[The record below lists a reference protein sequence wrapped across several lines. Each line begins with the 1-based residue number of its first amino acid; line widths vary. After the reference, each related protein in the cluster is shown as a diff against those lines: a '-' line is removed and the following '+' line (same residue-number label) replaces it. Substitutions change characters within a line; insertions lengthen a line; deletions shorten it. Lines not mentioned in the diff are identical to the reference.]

1 MKKKKEEKEKLT
13 LFEKKK
19 KIKTKKIPQIDSHP
33 DEPLTSLVV
42 GPVVSQVTRRYGDFG
57 QLTFRLAAGAANFEV
72 EWTVGPLPG
81 PQDVV
86 LRFDTDLDSSE
97 SRSSSSL
104 STSPTVFVDSNGR
117 EFLKRQRASRSTWA
131 LAPLDQPY
139 ANDIGRDYYPMTSGA
154 YIEDDDDG
162 DGESKKKSRRQFSV
176 VPDRA
181 QGVASLANG
190 QLEVMLHREA
200 RISDEL
206 GNPETLRDED
216 SKGRAVVVRGTH
228 LVALTGRREGA
239 RARRA
244 LASAAGS
251 ALPVAAFSARPPASP
266 GAAAGALLAA
276 PLPESV
282 ELLKLAPRRRM
293 RTQGSGGGGSGGL
306 VVLGQGVEI
315 RLAHAFEQGE
325 DGAAGGGSGINGGR
339 DGGGALSLPV
349 DVDLAASFGA
359 AFAPFEVTDLTVSG
373 MDKVAEEAA
382 ATKKG
387 EEPTGSSLPHGERI
401 FNGPLLFDYEKLDE
415 PGKEI
420 KSAEKK
426 YAPPPALIPKPA
438 RQVPAPLKRN
448 ARIVRL
454 APLEIRSLALT
465 RPGAK
470 EEERAE
476 ALAAASKETLLSLS
490 SSSKTSAVA

>member
-1 MKKKKEEKEKLT
+1 M
-13 LFEKKK
+13 
-19 KIKTKKIPQIDSHP
+19 
-33 DEPLTSLVV
+33 
-42 GPVVSQVTRRYGDFG
+42 
-57 QLTFRLAAGAANFEV
+57 
-72 EWTVGPLPG
+72 W
-81 PQDVV
+81 
-86 LRFDTDLDSSE
+86 
-97 SRSSSSL
+97 
-104 STSPTVFVDSNGR
+104 R
-117 EFLKRQRASRSTWA
+117 ERC
-131 LAPLDQPY
+131 
-139 ANDIGRDYYPMTSGA
+139 
-154 YIEDDDDG
+154 E
-162 DGESKKKSRRQFSV
+162 
-176 VPDRA
+176 
-181 QGVASLANG
+181 
-190 QLEVMLHREA
+190 
-200 RISDEL
+200 
-206 GNPETLRDED
+206 
-216 SKGRAVVVRGTH
+216 
-228 LVALTGRREGA
+228 
-239 RARRA
+239 
-244 LASAAGS
+244 
-251 ALPVAAFSARPPASP
+251 
-266 GAAAGALLAA
+266 
-276 PLPESV
+276 
-282 ELLKLAPRRRM
+282 
-293 RTQGSGGGGSGGL
+293 
-306 VVLGQGVEI
+306 
-315 RLAHAFEQGE
+315 
-325 DGAAGGGSGINGGR
+325 AAGGGAGINGGR